1 MFWLTNISEDGD
13 QIIEVGAIDQLNLGQ
28 RITFIKMDIEG
39 AEKDA
44 LYGAKKIIMSDKPT
58 LAISA
63 YHKKE
68 DLYDL
73 VNLIKSL
80 NNDYKIY
87 LRHTFYYQKVMEQPD
102 VIIYAI

>member
-1 MFWLTNISEDGD
+1 MGVSSNISEDGD

-63 YHKKE
+63 YHKK
-68 DLYDL
+68 
-73 VNLIKSL
+73 
-80 NNDYKIY
+80 KIY
-87 LRHTFYYQKVMEQPD
+87 M
-102 VIIYAI
+102 I